1 MADSILQ
8 AVLRLLNLVES
19 PVLHCADLDAEP
31 VVAMRLV
38 ADGVL
43 KETTAATEI
52 PRPRRYG
59 PGEDLVVRKTSQGL
73 FGVAD
78 GDDFCQPVPLD
89 EDDVRQYAVW
99 AAGLV
104 EKLRRENGITGEGFL
119 NDDGL
124 VRVGEKSLDGFGVV
138 DVYLSFPNEHPDVV
152 LGRLKR
158 LENPR
163 GRRVVLLTPGPIPHV
178 TELRRILTDAG
189 IVHVSLLSVA
199 QGDALVLNWQSVS
212 GLQQES
218 SLTAEAPADTK
229 RSVARS
235 VGTQAAVDAVLDYIA
250 AKALTLTQFG
260 NQFQTTD
267 RTVRRFL
274 QSGKMRR
281 ANFEAMAESMGVTA
295 DQLLR
300 GELPASVKVPRRR

>member
-1 MADSILQ
+1 MS
-8 AVLRLLNLVES
+8 
-19 PVLHCADLDAEP
+19 
-31 VVAMRLV
+31 RLV
-38 ADGVL
+38 ADGAL
-43 KETTAATEI
+43 KETAAAAEI

-59 PGEDLVVRKTSQGL
+59 PGADLVVRKTSRGL
-73 FGVAD
+73 FGVSD
-78 GDDFCQPVPLD
+78 GDDFCQPVPL
-89 EDDVRQYAVW
+89 EDGDVRQYAVS

-124 VRVGEKSLDGFGVV
+124 VSVGEKSLDGFGVV

-152 LGRLKR
+152 LGRVKR
-158 LENPR
+158 LANSH
-163 GRRVVLLTPGPIPHV
+163 GRKVVLLTPGPIPQI

-189 IVHVSLLSVA
+189 IVHVSLLSLA
-199 QGDALVLNWQSVS
+199 QGGALVLDWQSVPD
-212 GLQQES
+212 LQEPS
-218 SLTAEAPADTK
+218 SPRADTPVATK

-235 VGTQAAVDAVLDYIA
+235 VGTQAAVNAVHDYIT

-274 QSGKMRR
+274 QSGRMRR

-300 GELPASVKVPRRR
+300 GELPPSVKRGGRR

>member
-1 MADSILQ
+1 MAESILQ

-31 VVAMRLV
+31 MVAMRLV

-59 PGEDLVVRKTSQGL
+59 PGEDLVVRRTSRGL

-78 GDDFCQPVPLD
+78 GDDFCQPVPLE

-124 VRVGEKSLDGFGVV
+124 VSVGEKSLDGIGVV

-163 GRRVVLLTPGPIPHV
+163 GRRVVLLTPGPIPRL

-189 IVHVSLLSVA
+189 IVHASLLSVA

-212 GLQQES
+212 GVQRES
-218 SLTAEAPADTK
+218 SPRAETPVATQ

-235 VGTQAAVDAVLDYIA
+235 VGTQAAVDAVHDYIT

-295 DQLLR
+295 DQLLL
-300 GELPASVKVPRRR
+300 GELPTSFKRGARR